1 MGKVS
6 VAEDN
11 DILGQFRRARER
23 AERVAHH
30 YGFAFYIANGF
41 YNEYAG
47 WKSED
52 RVATEVEQE
61 LWAALDRLAP
71 ADL

>member
-1 MGKVS
+1 
-6 VAEDN
+6 
-11 DILGQFRRARER
+11 
-23 AERVAHH
+23 VAHH

>member
-1 MGKVS
+1 MGEVS
-6 VAEDN
+6 VEDN
-11 DILGQFRRARER
+11 DILGRFRLARER
-23 AERVAHH
+23 AERVARH

-41 YNEYAG
+41 YSEYAG
-47 WKSED
+47 WKSEN
-52 RVATEVEQE
+52 REATEVEQE